1 MKYNLKHILVNLFTK
16 IKKTSNDKNK
26 NKIIPVQ
33 DIENLTDK
41 LLYYL
46 NNKKQENNNLNLNLK
61 ENKNLKF
68 KNIILNTLKNIKIN
82 NTTSNKNFVD
92 LNKNIIIINQKKQAI
107 KKINYF
113 DSNSDKKKNKELI
126 IFRTNLNKLKK
137 STFSL
142 FKKKNKLTS
151 KINSKYKILNILSMI
166 FKNYITNVASFLK
179 LSGFKSKYFRIN
191 KNQNLLGLMQI
202 EKHNKSDLLITTQDK
217 NLKQFKNLNNKNNK
231 QEEKNNDYILTK
243 LIYKKKAHLL
253 TPEETIKFKS
263 LQNNFNILTSPSPLK
278 FINKKFNLN
287 IELENKKSLT
297 FLNKIQKKEMY
308 LVKKENLIGREGFGF
323 IDKNKDPLRYKR
335 LLAFYNL
342 EKEIINSKATNF
354 ESENKISLLKVNKE
368 NKLIFNKKKK
378 IKNYIKSIT
387 NFNSKVAK
395 FVSKSNNYNFYRYN
409 QINNQLK
416 NNIYEFLY
424 NSFISMFILIS
435 KPIFIIKPDKIVIQF
450 FYLLLK
456 QNIVKK
462 KNESVKSLLF
472 NFKNKFNLQKKIPQL
487 KGIWKSFFK
496 NDNINKF
503 KNDIK
508 DNRKSIFIFK
518 NNKKLNIISNILT
531 RFFNKPIE
539 FELVRL
545 FLPHY
550 NSNILVNFI
559 GMFINKIKLR
569 KIINKLKLKSITKIF
584 KKNKNIASLISGF
597 KFKVGGRLLTQ
608 KSVPRKTVKFITSGS
623 LARDKTILV
632 ETARFSNKNK
642 KGAFSLTV
650 SIGHR
655 LINSKG

>member
-487 KGIWKSFFK
+487 KGI
-496 NDNINKF
+496 
-503 KNDIK
+503 
-508 DNRKSIFIFK
+508 
-518 NNKKLNIISNILT
+518 
-531 RFFNKPIE
+531 
-539 FELVRL
+539 
-545 FLPHY
+545 
-550 NSNILVNFI
+550 
-559 GMFINKIKLR
+559 
-569 KIINKLKLKSITKIF
+569 
-584 KKNKNIASLISGF
+584 
-597 KFKVGGRLLTQ
+597 
-608 KSVPRKTVKFITSGS
+608 
-623 LARDKTILV
+623 
-632 ETARFSNKNK
+632 
-642 KGAFSLTV
+642 
-650 SIGHR
+650 
-655 LINSKG
+655 